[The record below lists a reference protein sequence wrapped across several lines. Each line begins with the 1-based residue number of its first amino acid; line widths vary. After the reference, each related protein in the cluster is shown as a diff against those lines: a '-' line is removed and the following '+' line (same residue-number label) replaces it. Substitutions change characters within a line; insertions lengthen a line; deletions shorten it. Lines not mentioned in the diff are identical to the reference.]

1 MGRYYSGDIE
11 GKFAFAVQPSTA
23 PEVYL
28 GANATSIRYCWSDK
42 DALKGTIDQ
51 IKNRMKH
58 RYDQIVQFFSEH
70 DCYTDEKLA
79 EYLHTTEEDVRSL
92 LLDYYNYRLGEKA
105 YKYMV
110 ENNTDYCEIDAE
122 L

>member
-1 MGRYYSGDIE
+1 MGRYYSGDID
-11 GKFAFAVQPSTA
+11 GKFAFAIQPSTA

-28 GANATSIRYCWSDK
+28 GANATSITYVWDDK
-42 DALKGTIDQ
+42 DELKRIIDQ
-51 IKNRMKH
+51 IKNKMKH

-70 DCYTDEKLA
+70 DCYSDKELA
-79 EYLHTTEEDVRSL
+79 EYLHVTEEEVRDL
-92 LLDYYNYRLGEKA
+92 LLDYYNYMLGEKA

-110 ENNTDYCEIDAE
+110 ENNADYCEIDAE